1 MSTLTNEY
9 LNNLK
14 VYLRKKTNVTKK
26 SENERKSHV
35 LKFLKY
41 CETLGVKKIHDIT
54 NDHYRSF
61 VSIHLNSKSTSTK
74 RKYLLALR
82 EFFQRAHLKIPVNVT
97 SSIAR
102 TKQKK
107 LLKIIDILQ
116 IDNISEQ
123 KKNEIL
129 KLL

>member
-1 MSTLTNEY
+1 MPSLTSEY

-35 LKFLKY
+35 LKFLRY
-41 CETLGVKKIHDIT
+41 CETQGVKKIHDIT
-54 NDHYRSF
+54 NDQYRSF
-61 VSIHLNSKSTSTK
+61 VSMYLNAKSTSTK

-82 EFFQRAHLKIPVNVT
+82 EFFQRAHLEIPVNVT
-97 SSIAR
+97 SNIAR

-107 LLKIIDILQ
+107 LLEILDILQ
-116 IDNISEQ
+116 IDISEQ
-123 KKNEIL
+123 QKNEIL

>member
-35 LKFLKY
+35 LKFLRY
-41 CETLGVKKIHDIT
+41 CETQGVKKIKDIT
-54 NDHYRSF
+54 NDQYRSF
-61 VSIHLNSKSTSTK
+61 VSMYLNTKSTSTK

-82 EFFQRAHLKIPVNVT
+82 EFFQRAHLEIPVNVT
-97 SSIAR
+97 SNIAR

-107 LLKIIDILQ
+107 LLEILDILQ
-116 IDNISEQ
+116 IDISEQ
-123 KKNEIL
+123 QKNEIL